1 MRILNSKTI
10 TYFELAKTLDLALLK
25 PELTEADIIAGCE
38 VAMAYQMGAVSV
50 KPCFLPLVVRRL
62 AGSEV
67 AAGTVIGFPHGNDT
81 PAIKVAQTREAVANG
96 AVELDMV
103 INVGMLRSG
112 CSEYVAEEI
121 RLVVEAAS
129 GKAILKVILEIVY
142 LTREEIALACRLAE
156 SAGADFV
163 KTSSG
168 FSPGGATVEA
178 IRLMRASVGPRVQ
191 VKAAGGIRTLEA
203 LFGMIDA
210 GATRIGASAAVRLL
224 DEFKQRFPER

>member
-25 PELTEADIIAGCE
+25 PELTEADIISGCD
-38 VAMAYQMGAVSV
+38 VARAYQMAAVSV
-50 KPCFLPLVVRRL
+50 KPCFLPLVVRQL
-62 AGSEV
+62 AGSDV
-67 AAGTVIGFPHGNDT
+67 APGTVIGFPHGNDT
-81 PAIKVAQTREAVANG
+81 PLIKVAQTQEAVANG

-112 CSEYVAEEI
+112 CIEYVAEEI
-121 RLVVEAAS
+121 RRVVEAAS

-142 LTREEIALACRLAE
+142 LTREEIVLACQLAE

-168 FSPGGATVEA
+168 FSPGGATIEA
-178 IRLMRASVGPRVQ
+178 IRLMCATVSPRVQ
-191 VKAAGGIRTLEA
+191 VKAAGGIRTLDA
-203 LFGMIDA
+203 MLAMIDA
-210 GATRIGASAAVRLL
+210 GATRVGASAAIRML
-224 DEFKQRFPER
+224 DEFKQRFPDK